1 MGFIVFKNVNPSKPA
16 NVEFEKKMNGPLSV
30 ATDWMPALSVAQLG
44 AVFQVWGPE
53 NPIPIQKRDQLKNST
68 WNESNET
75 KTVMRRCGRSARS
88 DRVSSGVPLG
98 ATAALA
104 SMATSTGRRRFSH
117 IDVSD
122 GPLPQTTE
130 FLDMGRPGGG
140 LRRSFTCSDFLQ
152 LQPRDECDFP
162 LLRSFFFRMCVC
174 VFEFVFVYVPII
186 QHSFHAVLVYFF
198 FPADGDVTSWK

>member
-1 MGFIVFKNVNPSKPA
+1 
-16 NVEFEKKMNGPLSV
+16 
-30 ATDWMPALSVAQLG
+30 
-44 AVFQVWGPE
+44 
-53 NPIPIQKRDQLKNST
+53 
-68 WNESNET
+68 
-75 KTVMRRCGRSARS
+75 MRRCGRSARS